1 MLQKAKKEAATMAA
15 AEAKRLE
22 AASFSRSVSFL
33 ERVRALRGCT
43 FLLLPKVFSSLVLS
57 TFSVFCVYFSKDASC
72 STEMD

>member
-1 MLQKAKKEAATMAA
+1 MLQKAKKEAAAMAA

-43 FLLLPKVFSSLVLS
+43 FLLLPKVSSTSTLVLS
-57 TFSVFCVYFSKDASC
+57 FFTVSVFCVYF
-72 STEMD
+72 

>member
-1 MLQKAKKEAATMAA
+1 MLQKAKKEAAAMAA

-43 FLLLPKVFSSLVLS
+43 FLLLPKVSSTLVVS
-57 TFSVFCVYFSKDASC
+57 FFTFSVFCVYF
-72 STEMD
+72 